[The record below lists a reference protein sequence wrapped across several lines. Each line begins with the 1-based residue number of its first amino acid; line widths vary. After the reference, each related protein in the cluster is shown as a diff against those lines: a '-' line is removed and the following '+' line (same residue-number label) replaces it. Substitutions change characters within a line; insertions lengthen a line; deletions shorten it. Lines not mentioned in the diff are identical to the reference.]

1 MKRPLTSTDLT
12 DAEEAGLAGMEP
24 LTSMPAELGMQGFP
38 SGGQMCIGDA
48 GLGSLS
54 MPGQEGFLSSV
65 SSSTGGLEGHATFP
79 DGAFNPGTV
88 PWRKLPTCH
97 GAMLLGG
104 APARRRSERLGSGA
118 RVGSALGGARGARAV
133 RRASR
138 APWRHRTIVL
148 ISSELLSQIL
158 THKQA

>member
-1 MKRPLTSTDLT
+1 MKRPHASTDLT

-48 GLGSLS
+48 GLGNLS

-65 SSSTGGLEGHATFP
+65 SSSAGGLEGHATFP
-79 DGAFNPGTV
+79 DGAFDPGTV

-104 APARRRSERLGSGA
+104 APGAAEREN
-118 RVGSALGGARGARAV
+118 RVQGRG
-133 RRASR
+133 
-138 APWRHRTIVL
+138 
-148 ISSELLSQIL
+148 
-158 THKQA
+158 

>member
-48 GLGSLS
+48 GLGNLS

-65 SSSTGGLEGHATFP
+65 SSASVGLEGHATFP
-79 DGAFNPGTV
+79 DGAFDPGTV

-104 APARRRSERLGSGA
+104 APGATEREA
-118 RVGSALGGARGARAV
+118 RVRGEGRVSARWG
-133 RRASR
+133 
-138 APWRHRTIVL
+138 
-148 ISSELLSQIL
+148 
-158 THKQA
+158 

>member
-1 MKRPLTSTDLT
+1 MPCFSSAAFPPSKVSGQHDWQDPGPGGMKRPHASTDLT

-48 GLGSLS
+48 GLGNLS

-65 SSSTGGLEGHATFP
+65 SSSAGGLEGHATFP
-79 DGAFNPGTV
+79 DGAFDPGTV

-104 APARRRSERLGSGA
+104 APGAAERED
-118 RVGSALGGARGARAV
+118 RVQGRG
-133 RRASR
+133 
-138 APWRHRTIVL
+138 
-148 ISSELLSQIL
+148 
-158 THKQA
+158 